1 MISFLPWIIAALQ
14 LSKKNSFR
22 GNYSR
27 KYGKGVFVVFKSD
40 KSWIELSIIWKP
52 FSIADILWLTF
63 WRNIWRT
70 VFDVVRKMRLRNI
83 NEIAKFIFETKFMKK
98 WLSWNPRFRKK
109 KHTRKKPSLKD
120 PSGRILKFQLIFTN
134 QNTYLSNVAW
144 KSWLNRSQTAK
155 KVEWVQEN
163 TNQ

>member
-1 MISFLPWIIAALQ
+1 MTKLESQIS
-14 LSKKNSFR
+14 
-22 GNYSR
+22 
-27 KYGKGVFVVFKSD
+27 
-40 KSWIELSIIWKP
+40 
-52 FSIADILWLTF
+52 
-63 WRNIWRT
+63 
-70 VFDVVRKMRLRNI
+70 
-83 NEIAKFIFETKFMKK
+83 
-98 WLSWNPRFRKK
+98 KK
-109 KHTRKKPSLKD
+109 KHTRKKPSLKV